1 MASCSLEQ
9 QSIKAGGSSVRL
21 PAIRTVDADGGLAGR
36 REKEVN
42 EIILLITLY
51 PLSVILSKRYFTLK
65 HLSMLVFDPRTAW
78 SPSNYIRVSPRGFH
92 EGSLYHLGFI
102 HSLSLLSLNL
112 KY

>member
-36 REKEVN
+36 REKEVI

-65 HLSMLVFDPRTAW
+65 HLSMLV
-78 SPSNYIRVSPRGFH
+78 PSNYIRVSPRGFH

-112 KY
+112 KC